1 MDCLCLGLEEED
13 EFDLWADPK
22 QLFQRDLTGNFMDY
36 PTENNE
42 IKFNLRVQILFV
54 LTLLASFLS
63 FSGQAKAEGANP
75 SLSALTYRMVGD
87 DLRMRVV
94 IMFDNEPTFSTLLLD
109 NPHRLVLDMPETR
122 FGFDEKSL
130 APRGMIS
137 RVRYGLV
144 GPNRSRLILTF
155 RGPFNVETIR
165 VTKNEDAPGYQ
176 LVADITAT
184 SSGEFAAKIQS
195 QRDITGSTERVAPPV
210 GVKAALERD
219 PSRPF
224 TVMIDPGH
232 GGIDSGAESISGLM
246 EKNLTLAFSLELR
259 DRLAQ
264 EDGIRVLMTR
274 DNDTFLRLSER
285 VRLAREEEADLF
297 ISIHADTVNQ
307 HDIRGATVY
316 TISDKASD
324 AVARAMAERENKAD
338 NVAGIVA
345 EDFPEVADILL
356 DLTRRETHTFSL
368 SFAEKVIS
376 HLRGEISLINNPH
389 RFAGFQVLRAPDVP
403 SVLIEI
409 GYLSNAQDEKL
420 LSDPQWRYKLADR
433 IALAVK
439 AFKAFRR
446 PSHLSK
452 G

>member
-1 MDCLCLGLEEED
+1 MG
-13 EFDLWADPK
+13 
-22 QLFQRDLTGNFMDY
+22 Y
-36 PTENNE
+36 PAETNK
-42 IKFNLRVQILFV
+42 IKSSLRAQIFFV
-54 LTLLASFLS
+54 LAFLTALLS
-63 FSGQAKAEGANP
+63 FAGLGKATESTPA
-75 SLSALTYRMVGD
+75 LSALTYRMAGD

-94 IMFDNEPTFSTLLLD
+94 VMFDQEPTFSTLLLD
-109 NPHRLVLDMPETR
+109 NPHRLVLDLPETR

-130 APRGMIS
+130 APRGLIS

-144 GPNRSRLILTF
+144 GANRSRLILTF
-155 RGPFNVETIR
+155 RGPFNVETIQ
-165 VTKNEDAPGYQ
+165 VTKNETAPGYR

-184 SSGEFAAKIQS
+184 SSSDFATKMQS
-195 QRDITGSTERVAPPV
+195 QRDITGSTKPVAPPV
-210 GVKAALERD
+210 EIKAAIERD

-232 GGIDSGAESISGLM
+232 GGIDSGAESISGLK
-246 EKNLTLAFSLELR
+246 EKNLTLTFGLELR

-264 EDGIRVLMTR
+264 EGNIRVLMTR
-274 DNDTFLRLSER
+274 DDDRFLRLSER
-285 VRLAREEEADLF
+285 VRLARQEEADLF
-297 ISIHADTVNQ
+297 ISVHADTVNQ

-345 EDFPEVADILL
+345 EEFPEVADILL

-368 SFAEKVIS
+368 NFAEKVIK

-420 LSDPQWRYKLADR
+420 LSDPEWRRKLADR

-439 AFKAFRR
+439 AFEAFKR
-446 PSHLSK
+446 PPNLSK